1 MTRVN
6 NRKIMHDLAVRELKT
21 NRKMSVV
28 VVVSIILTCVLFTA
42 LTSIGGGLLSGAQ
55 QETMR
60 QVGGDSMAGLKY
72 VLPEDYEK
80 VKEDGATRDVCYRI
94 IVGI

>member
-6 NRKIMHDLAVRELKT
+6 NRKIMHGLAVRELKT

-42 LTSIGGGLLSGAQ
+42 LTSIGGGLLSGTQ

-72 VLPEDYEK
+72 VLPIMK
-80 VKEDGATRDVCYRI
+80 K
-94 IVGI
+94 